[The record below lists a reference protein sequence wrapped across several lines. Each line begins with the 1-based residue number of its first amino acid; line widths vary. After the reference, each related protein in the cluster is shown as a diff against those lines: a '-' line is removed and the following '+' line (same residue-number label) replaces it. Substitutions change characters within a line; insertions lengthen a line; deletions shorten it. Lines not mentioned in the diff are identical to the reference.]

1 MNADWLIT
9 NVIAVGS
16 PAGAEHNFLGAII
29 FDVFWP
35 TQAAIVVWEPQ
46 CDLKIL
52 SWAENFT

>member
-1 MNADWLIT
+1 M
-9 NVIAVGS
+9 IAVGS
-16 PAGAEHNFLGAII
+16 PAGAEHDFWGAII

-35 TQAAIVVWEPQ
+35 IQAAIVVWGPQ